1 MSVKTSHQHHQEE
14 NYLPAL
20 SGAPIT
26 SQFSNLNIFNPQVDM
41 DIRPKVLLG
50 TSLVVQWLRL
60 PASTVKGAG
69 LIPGRGTKILH
80 AAWLGKKKKLNARN
94 KHIQNPAQKPP
105 KPLLPLE
112 AQRKCRYWSYKP
124 TFLFKLFST
133 FLFMLVSLFCFIF
146 N

>member
-80 AAWLGKKKKLNARN
+80 AAWLGKKKK
-94 KHIQNPAQKPP
+94 I
-105 KPLLPLE
+105 
-112 AQRKCRYWSYKP
+112 KCK
-124 TFLFKLFST
+124 K
-133 FLFMLVSLFCFIF
+133 
-146 N
+146 

>member
-60 PASTVKGAG
+60 PASTAGGMG
-69 LIPGRGTKILH
+69 LIPGQGTKIPH
-80 AAWLGKKKKLNARN
+80 ATQHSKN
-94 KHIQNPAQKPP
+94 K
-105 KPLLPLE
+105 
-112 AQRKCRYWSYKP
+112 
-124 TFLFKLFST
+124 
-133 FLFMLVSLFCFIF
+133 
-146 N
+146 